1 MPPPLPGLQSAD
13 PAIQAILEGQSALLK
28 GVNELRANVVT
39 RDALS
44 QFYELQSEEM
54 KVFVLAETAPLHSG
68 LNRVASE
75 VTALAQD
82 AVQNFDRVGRLEERV
97 EKFEGDDPMR
107 HAQSRPDKHDVANLQ
122 ISFKGFTT
130 ETHDE
135 RTATLKAFMQQRF
148 KDVEDYACIDHRM
161 SGPSKSSMSD
171 ESFVQFFTKT
181 ARDRALGKIKDKNW
195 GNDVQSSKGAK
206 LTIGAMKTDWRRGR
220 DWAMRKSE
228 TIIREFLTSK
238 RQNGTVKYETSKDFR
253 KITVNGRDAFVQR
266 RDDPRGRFHGEFQD
280 LQLP

>member
-1 MPPPLPGLQSAD
+1 
-13 PAIQAILEGQSALLK
+13 
-28 GVNELRANVVT
+28 
-39 RDALS
+39 
-44 QFYELQSEEM
+44 
-54 KVFVLAETAPLHSG
+54 
-68 LNRVASE
+68 
-75 VTALAQD
+75 
-82 AVQNFDRVGRLEERV
+82 
-97 EKFEGDDPMR
+97 
-107 HAQSRPDKHDVANLQ
+107 
-122 ISFKGFTT
+122 
-130 ETHDE
+130 
-135 RTATLKAFMQQRF
+135 
-148 KDVEDYACIDHRM
+148 M

>member
-1 MPPPLPGLQSAD
+1 MRKLNSMEKQQKKDRTQLQKKVREQTRVMIAAAVD
-13 PAIQAILEGQSALLK
+13 PVK
-28 GVNELRANVVT
+28 
-39 RDALS
+39 DALADVKS
-44 QFYELQSEEM
+44 NVE
-54 KVFVLAETAPLHSG
+54 
-68 LNRVASE
+68 
-75 VTALAQD
+75 AQD
-82 AVQNFDRVGRLEERV
+82 TEINKLKVEFGKFRVSQDEHGSGV
-97 EKFEGDDPMR
+97 SKMR
-107 HAQSRPDKHDVANLQ
+107 NAQSRPDKHDVANLQ

-135 RTATLKAFMQQRF
+135 RTATLKAFMETRF
-148 KDVEDYACIDHRM
+148 KDVEDFACIDHRM

-238 RQNGTVKYETSKDFR
+238 HQNSTVKYEKTSDAR
-253 KITVNGRDAFVQR
+253 KITVNGTDAFVQLR
-266 RDDPRGRFHGEFQD
+266 GDEHGRFVGDCAH
-280 LQLP
+280 LTLPR